1 MEHNPGLTEEQDV
14 SYYIKRD
21 LLKHKETPYK
31 IIRDEI
37 VGRYVTKLNKLG
49 MYRYNRYNCAILRM

>member
-14 SYYIKRD
+14 SHYVQRD
-21 LLKHKETPYK
+21 LLKHKKATPPYE

-37 VGRYVTKLNKLG
+37 VGR
-49 MYRYNRYNCAILRM
+49 